1 MEDRVVQGED
11 DGYMK
16 PGELHDKDELKPQND
31 LTADQKLVVA
41 LDMAEA
47 IAVLHG
53 NENGMIIHDDIQL
66 SQYLF
71 NADKSMIKINDFNRA
86 EFPLFDEKSGEYCLY
101 ENGHGHGNVSWSFCG
116 VELYDI
122 LCLRSCSVYCLQWRS
137 PEEYQ
142 DGPLT
147 EKIDVWSLGCNMY
160 AILTGLNPLYDIK
173 DGKKQRV

>member
-1 MEDRVVQGED
+1 VYHFWHDSSDAEMDNFEYIRMDAIVAEITSASPRTFDIYGFCALSILSEYFHHGDMEDRVVQGDD

-16 PGELHDKDELKPQND
+16 PGELHDKDELKPQNN
-31 LTADQKLVVA
+31 LTAAQKLVVA

-86 EFPLFDEKSGEYCLY
+86 EFPLFDEKSGEYCRY
-101 ENGHGHGNVSWSFCG
+101 ENGHGHGNVRC
-116 VELYDI
+116 VV
-122 LCLRSCSVYCLQWRS
+122 LRC
-137 PEEYQ
+137 
-142 DGPLT
+142 
-147 EKIDVWSLGCNMY
+147 
-160 AILTGLNPLYDIK
+160 
-173 DGKKQRV
+173 